1 MNTENYAIEVNHLTK
16 QYRGGVTALEDIS
29 FRVRSGVYGL
39 LGHNG
44 AGKTTLMKALVTILR
59 PSAGTVR
66 ICGYDTIKQGDQV
79 RSRIGYLP
87 QELAMYPSLSVFD
100 FVSYM
105 AQLKGLRENALRK
118 NAVNAALEMV
128 EMQEFSKRKIG
139 QLSGGMRRRVGIAQ
153 ALVGDPEILIVDEP
167 TAGLDP
173 EERVRFRGILSR
185 YARDGKT
192 VLLSTHIVEDIY
204 QICGEL
210 AVLRNGR
217 LFYAGSPAG
226 LMEHVTGKVKL
237 LHLDREDAL
246 IALQKQVVVLST
258 AYESHGLTAR
268 VIDENQIIPQAP
280 VPATLEDAYIYCM
293 GGKDA

>member
-1 MNTENYAIEVNHLTK
+1 MYSIEISHLTK
-16 QYRGGVTALEDIS
+16 QYKNGVTALEDIS
-29 FRVRSGVYGL
+29 FQVGGGVYGL

-44 AGKTTLMKALVTILR
+44 AGKTTLMKALVTTLR

-66 ICGYDTIKQGDQV
+66 ICGYDTVKQGDQV

-105 AQLKGLRENALRK
+105 AQLKGVHQKRTS
-118 NAVNAALEMV
+118 AVNAALEMV
-128 EMQEFSKRKIG
+128 EMLEFSKRKIG
-139 QLSGGMRRRVGIAQ
+139 QLSGGMKRRVGIAQ

-173 EERVRFRGILSR
+173 EERVRFRGVLSR
-185 YARDGKT
+185 FAKDGKT

-217 LFYAGSPAG
+217 LFYAGSSAG
-226 LMEHVTGKVKL
+226 LMERVTGKVKV

-246 IALQKQVVVLST
+246 IALQKQAVVLST
-258 AYESHGLTAR
+258 AYGSHGLTAR
-268 VIDENQIIPQAP
+268 VMDEKQLFSEPA

-293 GGKDA
+293 GGKEHA